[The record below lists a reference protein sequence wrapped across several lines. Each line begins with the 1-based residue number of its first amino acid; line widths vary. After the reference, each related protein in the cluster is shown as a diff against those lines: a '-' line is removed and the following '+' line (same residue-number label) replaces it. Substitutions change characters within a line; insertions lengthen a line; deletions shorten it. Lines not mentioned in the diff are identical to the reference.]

1 MDDPVSQLANYKL
14 QLGQVEAALTADASN
29 EELLT
34 LRKDLLEIIE
44 ITGQIIEETKQQ
56 ATWRVG
62 MTVLAPFSD
71 DSKMYEAYINEIDQ
85 TAGTAKV
92 TFSQYGNSE
101 TVLISQLSKFEG
113 TKTVRGS
120 RWNKIEDAPKAP
132 LPSTTMDDMANNV
145 GINNKAAREK
155 QRIEIEKRRKKA
167 QKKKERLAAMDA
179 AGERQ
184 KNSWQ
189 NFSTKMKKKKKVGV
203 TTNSI
208 FQTPKGNNGQVG
220 VGTCGLGDRDM
231 TSNPSQARYNA
242 RNLAPK

>member
-1 MDDPVSQLANYKL
+1 MENYY
-14 QLGQVEAALTADASN
+14 
-29 EELLT
+29 
-34 LRKDLLEIIE
+34 IE
-44 ITGQIIEETKQQ
+44 
-56 ATWRVG
+56 
-62 MTVLAPFSD
+62 
-71 DSKMYEAYINEIDQ
+71 
-85 TAGTAKV
+85 
-92 TFSQYGNSE
+92 
-101 TVLISQLSKFEG
+101 KF
-113 TKTVRGS
+113 KNCFS

-203 TTNSI
+203 VRNKNSKKN
-208 FQTPKGNNGQVG
+208 F
-220 VGTCGLGDRDM
+220 
-231 TSNPSQARYNA
+231 
-242 RNLAPK
+242 